1 MLGGVNLNT
10 SVLFVCLGNICRSPM
25 AVGAFR
31 ASAQLRGLECM
42 VDSAGTAAYHL
53 GSPPDPRAIA
63 VAAAHGI
70 DIAGQTA
77 RQIER
82 EDFYRFS
89 HIIAMDRA
97 NLEGL
102 RARAPRDGTAQL
114 ALLMDV
120 VDGRRGDGVVDPY
133 HGDAETFAATWDDI
147 SLGVTAWV
155 RRLMLNGHDLQV

>member
-1 MLGGVNLNT
+1 
-10 SVLFVCLGNICRSPM
+10 M

-53 GSPPDPRAIA
+53 GNPPDSRAIA
-63 VAAAHGI
+63 IAAPHGI

-82 EDFYRFS
+82 DDFYRFS

-97 NLEGL
+97 NLAGL
-102 RARAPRDGTAQL
+102 RARAPRDGSAQL

-120 VDGRRGDGVVDPY
+120 VDGRRGEGVADPY
-133 HGDAETFAATWDDI
+133 HGDAETFAAAWDDI
-147 SLGVTAWV
+147 TLGVNAWV
-155 RRLMLNGHDLQV
+155 RHLKHTGLDLKV